1 MELHIKTLT
10 PLWTGGAY
18 AGKVDRIHETG
29 ILGSLRWWYEA
40 LLRGLGGKVCDPSED
55 ACQFDVEKYE
65 ESHCLSDAGLCD
77 VCQVFGATGWQR
89 RFRLV
94 ITDQTQQDTSSPT
107 RISAQCINPKTRKEP
122 TWYFPDHPRA
132 GSLSI
137 RIQSR
142 DSKFSPAVIGGLI
155 QFIADWAAIGAKTQM
170 GFGVIKLQ
178 NGRFE
183 TKSLY
188 NWLDSITAGCCA
200 YHDLPSLQNLFF
212 ACVQQ
217 KDATVQEVFN
227 LKYVLRQLFAKDK
240 NLRHFIMGVTE
251 KKQRIASK
259 VKVSRPYSDGLI
271 RVWGWIPET
280 AREYGGD
287 WNREKVVNKIYNYVT
302 EKYSLLVWREVN
314 SPRDTIEPGN
324 SDVKRF
330 LKSLLGLQ
338 EEM

>member
-40 LLRGLGGKVCDPSED
+40 LLRGLGGKVCDPSQGG
-55 ACQFDVEKYE
+55 CQLDVEKYE
-65 ESHCLSDAGLCD
+65 ENHCLSDAGLCD

-94 ITDQTQQDTSSPT
+94 ITDQTKQDNSSPM
-107 RISAQCINPKTRKEP
+107 RISAQRINPKTQKKP
-122 TWYFPDHPRA
+122 TWYFPDHPRI

-137 RIQSR
+137 KIQSR
-142 DSKFSPAVIGGLI
+142 DSKFPSAVIGGLI
-155 QFIADWAAIGAKTQM
+155 QFIADWAAIGAKTQL
-170 GFGVIKLQ
+170 GFGVIELQ

-188 NWLDSITAGCCA
+188 NWLDSITAGCFD
-200 YHDLPSLQNLFF
+200 YHYLPSLQNLFF
-212 ACVQQ
+212 ACIQL
-217 KDATVQEVFN
+217 KNATVQEVFN
-227 LKYVLRQLFAKDK
+227 LKYDLRQLFARDKD
-240 NLRHFIMGVTE
+240 LRHFIMGITE
-251 KKQRIASK
+251 KEQRSASK
-259 VKVSRPYSDGLI
+259 VKVSRPYGDGLM
-271 RVWGWIPET
+271 RVWGWIPGT
-280 AREYGGD
+280 AREYRGD
-287 WNREKVVNKIYNYVT
+287 WNREKVVSDIYEHLRKNYP
-302 EKYSLLVWREVN
+302 LLVWREMN
-314 SPRDTIEPGN
+314 SHRDTVEPDN

>member
-10 PLWTGGAY
+10 PLWTGGAE

-40 LLRGLGGKVCDPSED
+40 LLRGLGGKVCDPSKGG
-55 ACQFDVEKYE
+55 CQFDLEKYE
-65 ESHCLSDAGLCD
+65 KNHCLSDAGLCD

-94 ITDQTQQDTSSPT
+94 ITDQDNSSPM
-107 RISAQCINPKTRKEP
+107 RISAQRINPKTRREP
-122 TWYFPDHPRA
+122 TWYFSDHPRA

-137 RIQSR
+137 KIQSR
-142 DSKFSPAVIGGLI
+142 DSKFPSAVIGGLI
-155 QFIADWAAIGAKTQM
+155 QFIADWAAIGAKTQL
-170 GFGVIKLQ
+170 GFGVIELQ

-183 TKSLY
+183 TKPLY
-188 NWLDSITAGCCA
+188 NWLDSITTGCFT
-200 YHDLPSLQNLFF
+200 YHDLPSLRNLFF
-212 ACVQQ
+212 ARIQL
-217 KDATVQEVFN
+217 KNATVQEVFN
-227 LKYVLRQLFAKDK
+227 LKYDLRQLFAEDK
-240 NLRHFIMGVTE
+240 YLRHFIMGVTGKE
-251 KKQRIASK
+251 QRMAYKFKI
-259 VKVSRPYSDGLI
+259 SRHYGDGLI
-271 RVWGWIPET
+271 RIWGWIPET
-280 AREYGGD
+280 AREYRGD
-287 WNREKVVNKIYNYVT
+287 WDREKVVNKIYNYVT

-330 LKSLLGLQ
+330 LKSLLGVQ

>member
-10 PLWTGGAY
+10 PLWTGGAE

-40 LLRGLGGKVCDPSED
+40 LLRGLGGKVCDPSQGG
-55 ACQFDVEKYE
+55 CQLDVEKYE
-65 ESHCLSDAGLCD
+65 ENHCLSDAGLCD

-94 ITDQTQQDTSSPT
+94 ITDQTKQDTSSPT
-107 RISAQCINPKTRKEP
+107 RISAQRINPKTQKKP
-122 TWYFPDHPRA
+122 TWYFSDHPRA

-137 RIQSR
+137 KIQSR
-142 DSKFSPAVIGGLI
+142 DSKFPSAVIGGLI
-155 QFIADWAAIGAKTQM
+155 QFIADWAAIGAKTQL
-170 GFGVIKLQ
+170 GFGVIELQ

-183 TKSLY
+183 TKPLY
-188 NWLDSITAGCCA
+188 NWLDSITTGCFT
-200 YHDLPSLQNLFF
+200 YHDLPSLRNLFF
-212 ACVQQ
+212 ARIQL
-217 KDATVQEVFN
+217 KNATAED
-227 LKYVLRQLFAKDK
+227 KY
-240 NLRHFIMGVTE
+240 LRHFIMGVTGKE
-251 KKQRIASK
+251 QRMASK
-259 VKVSRPYSDGLI
+259 VKISRPYGDGLI
-271 RVWGWIPET
+271 RIWGWIPET
-280 AREYGGD
+280 AREYRGD
-287 WNREKVVNKIYNYVT
+287 WDREKVVNKIYNYVT

-330 LKSLLGLQ
+330 LKSLLGVQ